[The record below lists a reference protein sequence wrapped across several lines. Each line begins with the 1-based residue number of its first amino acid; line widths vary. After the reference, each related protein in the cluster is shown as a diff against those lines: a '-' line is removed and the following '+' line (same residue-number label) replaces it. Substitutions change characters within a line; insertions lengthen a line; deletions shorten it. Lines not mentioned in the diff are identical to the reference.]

1 MTATTNRLLS
11 ILPDFHLAKLYK
23 LFTSAEDL
31 ILSDSHPSIYAQP
44 TGRAVNP
51 IIVDLGTLGGSDSYA
66 RDVNDAGQVVG
77 CSVTSSHE
85 QLTFL
90 RDQGTTTQLGVLRI
104 GSCAS
109 AGNENGQVVGDSG
122 AASGY
127 GHAVLWDLWDN
138 SARYLPLIRR

>member
-1 MTATTNRLLS
+1 MQPSAKQFLLT
-11 ILPDFHLAKLYK
+11 IALLLG
-23 LFTSAEDL
+23 FTSVPAAL
-31 ILSDSHPSIYAQP
+31 YAQP
-44 TGRAVNP
+44 TGATANP

-66 RDVNDAGQVVG
+66 RDVNATGQVVG
-77 CSVTSSHE
+77 YSETDQEEFHA
-85 QLTFL
+85 FL
-90 RDQGTTTQLGVLRI
+90 RDQGATTELGVLRI

-109 AGNENGQVVGDSG
+109 AANENGQVVGDSG